1 MTFAAPLFLLAVFAA
16 AIPVVL
22 HLVNRRRAKEAPFPT
37 LRFLKLS
44 VQKTRRR
51 KRIQD
56 LLLMVLRAAVL
67 LLAAVGLA
75 RPAMTNLGALWGSAQ
90 TAVVIILDNS
100 ASMGMID
107 RDRVRLETAAAA
119 AAQVLDQLTDGDQAA
134 LLPTCGPPPPGAG
147 RLDRTQQSVRQILR
161 QCRVSY
167 ERANLMLKLRQA
179 RQMLAGSDAP
189 NKQIFILTDMQ
200 RVSWEEEGIRDWGL
214 GIRSGIQESVG
225 EEREGEKGNP
235 KSQIP
240 NQEISNPQ
248 SLIPNPSSPPIPV
261 IIVDCDRAGKPD
273 AAVERVDLETAVP
286 MVGLPAKAVVTV
298 LNASSV
304 AQQRLVELTIDGVK
318 QASSPQLN
326 VPPGGRVKHGF
337 TFSLQRAGLHRG
349 EVSLIGEDGSRYDDR
364 RFFAIDLGRGVP
376 VAVVEARRHEIP
388 YLDDAYYLEQAL
400 ALGMAGAG
408 GFNVST
414 LLIGDLTGE
423 PLEKYK
429 VLYCVNLPALDAEA
443 AERLGAYVAGGGNL
457 VWICGDNVE
466 TEAYNRMNQL
476 SGGRLLPAP
485 LADVRAIGRQEG
497 RDSWRVGFLD
507 EKHPALKNLLEPA
520 SLYESIL
527 VYRHVRMEVEKG
539 HARVLARLDDGEPLL
554 IERGVGDGRT
564 LMLGAGAVVSWSNLS
579 LRPIFMPLVVRLTFH
594 LSETDRVRTNL
605 LAGQPLE
612 YRFIGVAEPLEVELV
627 PPDGETLRLKT
638 SGEFRYANTYDIG
651 IYVLRIPGAA
661 SPTQVAYSV
670 NFDPAEAEP
679 ARIEAAKI
687 EELLGGAPL
696 IVAEDPD
703 DLSETF
709 VRLREG
715 KSLWGPFLAA
725 VLIALVFETFLSNR
739 FGSKA

>member
-22 HLVNRRRAKEAPFPT
+22 HLVNRRRATEVPFPT

-67 LLAAVGLA
+67 LLVAVGLA
-75 RPAMTNLGALWGSAQ
+75 RPAMTNLGALWGNAQ
-90 TAVVIILDNS
+90 TAVVVILDNS

-119 AAQVLDQLTDGDQAA
+119 AAQILDQLTDGDQAA

-147 RLDRTQQSVRQILR
+147 RFDRTQQSVRQILR
-161 QCRVSY
+161 QCSVGY
-167 ERANLMLKLRQA
+167 ERADLMLKLRQA
-179 RQMLAGSDAP
+179 RQLLAGSDAP
-189 NKQIFILTDMQ
+189 NKQIYILTDMQ
-200 RVSWEEEGIRDWGL
+200 RVSWNEERGARDEGRGL
-214 GIRSGIQESVG
+214 GTSVPSA
-225 EEREGEKGNP
+225 EGDV
-235 KSQIP
+235 
-240 NQEISNPQ
+240 
-248 SLIPNPSSPPIPV
+248 PSAAKQQIPV
-261 IIVDCDRAGKPD
+261 IIVDCDRNPKPD

-286 MVGLPAKAVVTV
+286 MVGLPVKAVVTV

-326 VPPGGRVKHGF
+326 LPPGGRVIHGF

-364 RFFAIDLGRGVP
+364 RFFAIDLGRSVP
-376 VAVVEARRHEIP
+376 VAVVESRRHEIP

-400 ALGMAGAG
+400 ALGQPGAG

-414 LLIGDLTGE
+414 LTVGDLTGE

-443 AERLGAYVAGGGNL
+443 AERLGAYVAAGGNL

-466 TEAYNRMNQL
+466 TEAYNRMNRL

-485 LADVRAIGRQEG
+485 LVDVRAIGRQEG
-497 RDSWRVGFLD
+497 RDSWHVGFLD

-520 SLYESIL
+520 SLYESVL

-554 IERGVGDGRT
+554 VERGVGDGRT
-564 LMLGAGAVVSWSNLS
+564 LMLGTGAVVSWSNLP

-612 YRFIGVAEPLEVELV
+612 YRFIGAAEPLEVELV

-638 SGEFRYANTYDIG
+638 SEEFRYANTHDIG
-651 IYVLRIPGAA
+651 IYVLRLPDAENQ
-661 SPTQVAYSV
+661 TRVAYSV

-679 ARIEAAKI
+679 AKIERPKL
-687 EELLGGAPL
+687 EELLDGAPL
-696 IVAEDPD
+696 IVADDPD

-709 VRLREG
+709 VLLREG
-715 KSLWGPFLAA
+715 KSLWGPFLWA

-739 FGSKA
+739 FGSKT

>member
-22 HLVNRRRAKEAPFPT
+22 HLVNRRRAKKAPFPT

-44 VQKTRRR
+44 MQKTRRR

-56 LLLMVLRAAVL
+56 LLLMVLRVAVL
-67 LLAAVGLA
+67 LLVAVGLA
-75 RPAMTNLGALWGSAQ
+75 RPAMTNLGALWGGAR

-107 RDRVRLETAAAA
+107 RNRVRLETAVAA
-119 AAQVLDQLTDGDQAA
+119 AAQILDQLTDGDQAA

-167 ERANLMLKLRQA
+167 ERANLRLKLRQA

-189 NKQIFILTDMQ
+189 NKQIYILTDMQ
-200 RVSWEEEGIRDWGL
+200 QASWNEGRGL
-214 GIRSGIQESVG
+214 GTSVPSAEG
-225 EEREGEKGNP
+225 NERLAAAGTAASDVGADV
-235 KSQIP
+235 
-240 NQEISNPQ
+240 
-248 SLIPNPSSPPIPV
+248 PSAAKQQIPV
-261 IIVDCDRAGKPD
+261 IIVDCDRDPKPD

-326 VPPGGRVKHGF
+326 IPPGGRVKHGF

-349 EVSLIGEDGSRYDDR
+349 QLSLVGEDGSRYDDR
-364 RFFAIDLGRGVP
+364 RFFAIDLGRSIP

-388 YLDDAYYLEQAL
+388 HLDDAYYLEQAL
-400 ALGMAGAG
+400 ALGPAGAG

-414 LLIGDLTGE
+414 LPVGDLTGE

-429 VLYCVNLPALDAEA
+429 VLYCVNLPALDAET

-466 TEAYNRMNQL
+466 TGAYNRMNQL

-485 LADVRAIGRQEG
+485 LVDVRTIGRQEG
-497 RDSWRVGFLD
+497 RDSWHVGFLD
-507 EKHPALKNLLEPA
+507 EKHPALKNLFEPA
-520 SLYESIL
+520 SLYKSVL

-554 IERGVGDGRT
+554 VERSVGDGRT
-564 LMLGAGAVVSWSNLS
+564 LMLGAGAVVSWSNLP
-579 LRPIFMPLVVRLTFH
+579 LRPIFMPLVVRLTVH
-594 LSETDRVRTNL
+594 LSEIARVRTNL

-612 YRFIGVAEPLEVELV
+612 YRFFGETEPLEVELV
-627 PPDGETLRLKT
+627 PPNGETLRLKT
-638 SGEFRYANTYDIG
+638 SGEFRYTNTHDIG

-661 SPTQVAYSV
+661 SPTQLVYSV

-679 ARIEAAKI
+679 AKIERPKL
-687 EELLGGAPL
+687 EELLDGAPL
-696 IVAEDPD
+696 IVANDPD

-709 VRLREG
+709 VLLREG
-715 KSLWGPFLAA
+715 KSLWGPFLLA

-739 FGSKA
+739 FGSKT